1 MDLIVFARERI
12 GRDYFIF
19 EGGEC
24 PLAFTKEQK
33 KALVTQYEN
42 WLKDSQAVFVLSYS
56 KMSMRAIT
64 VLRNEARDIGGEI
77 HVIKNTLMNIAIKNA
92 GYEDQG
98 IFDGSSIVGFAFED
112 PPSLAKIFNSSKEA
126 REIFTF
132 KGGYLNGDPVN
143 VEQILTLA
151 NLPPMPQMR
160 AQLLAMIAAPA
171 AQFVRTLVEPARAV
185 AAVLKSY
192 SEKEAAPA
200 AG

>member
-1 MDLIVFARERI
+1 M
-12 GRDYFIF
+12 
-19 EGGEC
+19 
-24 PLAFTKEQK
+24 AFTKEQK

-56 KMSMRAIT
+56 KMSMREIT
-64 VLRNEARDIGGEI
+64 ALRSEARDIGGEI
-77 HVIKNTLMNIAIKNA
+77 HVIKNTLMNIALKNA

-112 PPSLAKIFNSSKEA
+112 PSSLAKVFNSSKVV

-132 KGGYLNGDPVN
+132 KGGYLNGDPID
-143 VEQILTLA
+143 VEQVITLA

-171 AQFVRTLVEPARAV
+171 AQFVRTLAEPARAV
-185 AAVLKSY
+185 AAVLMSY